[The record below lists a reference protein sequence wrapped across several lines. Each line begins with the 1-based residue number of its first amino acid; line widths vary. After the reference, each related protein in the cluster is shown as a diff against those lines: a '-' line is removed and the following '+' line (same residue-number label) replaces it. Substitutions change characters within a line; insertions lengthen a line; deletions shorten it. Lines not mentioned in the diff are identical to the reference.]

1 MKRTFRGKFI
11 GGGGSNGCEGKKG
24 CLLWV
29 ASTAANVTK
38 ASFKSSTA
46 NNFIGLWT
54 IWEKQQG
61 NGGDFSQFGRVISGH
76 PVYIYV

>member
-11 GGGGSNGCEGKKG
+11 GGGGSNGCEGKKV
-24 CLLWV
+24 CLLWA

-46 NNFIGLWT
+46 NNLLACELSERNSKETAAILV
-54 IWEKQQG
+54 
-61 NGGDFSQFGRVISGH
+61 SLVA
-76 PVYIYV
+76 